1 MDSIIIEVDN
11 KIKQAFEMAT
21 PETQEQLKTLIKIFF
36 EQKSKNVLTEV
47 MEEISDK
54 AAERGLTE
62 EILRNILA
70 DEE

>member
-1 MDSIIIEVDN
+1 MDSIIIKVDN

-47 MEEISDK
+47 IEEISDK

-62 EILRNILA
+62 KNLRNILA